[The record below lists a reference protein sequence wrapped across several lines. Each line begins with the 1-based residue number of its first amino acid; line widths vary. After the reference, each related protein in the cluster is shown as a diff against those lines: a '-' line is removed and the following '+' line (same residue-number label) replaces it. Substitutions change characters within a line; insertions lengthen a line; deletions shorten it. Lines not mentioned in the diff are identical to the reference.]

1 MKDYITLALVETTNG
16 STALCAAPA
25 YRIREGDTVIAV
37 KSDSRQDLCKVLAS
51 KIARVDECG
60 FELRLD
66 GRYHDV
72 HDLPRIMA
80 KARDIG
86 DPFEDEP
93 SLEDEDGPASE

>member
-16 STALCAAPA
+16 TKALCAAPA
-25 YRIREGDTVIAV
+25 YRIREGDTVVAE
-37 KSDSRQDLCKVLAS
+37 KSDLQWLCKVLAT
-51 KIARVDECG
+51 KLARVDDCG
-60 FELRLD
+60 FELRVA
-66 GRYHDV
+66 GRYEDV
-72 HDLPRIMA
+72 RDLPRITA